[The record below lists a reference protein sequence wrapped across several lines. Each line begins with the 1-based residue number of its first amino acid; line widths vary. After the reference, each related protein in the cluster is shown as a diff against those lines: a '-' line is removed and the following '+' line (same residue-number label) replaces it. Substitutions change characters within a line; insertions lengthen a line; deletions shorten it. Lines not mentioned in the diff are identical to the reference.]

1 MKAAVLIVA
10 LGACSGNIDGGGPA
24 GGAGESM
31 FSSTVSPMLRTACA
45 GCHEGAG
52 AGPAFMGEAGGDD
65 DYLQLLS
72 NSRVVGNFNSA
83 SALLLTK
90 GSHSGATWWD
100 PGQQAKIAAWLD
112 AELADFGDN
121 GIPDV
126 LAEWV
131 GCMTIQNWNDSGIG
145 EWANKETDQDAT
157 CGGCH
162 SDGEYGFH
170 ANATSD
176 TMFIQQRTSL
186 GIGSFF
192 QVSAAGV
199 TPEVVPAAAKLR
211 SKCSGANL
219 HPSCAVDD
227 EYVEYLDRFYK
238 LTRATLAAGLCN
250 PPGYKTLTDP
260 I

>member
-1 MKAAVLIVA
+1 MKAVLLIAA
-10 LGACSGNIDGGGPA
+10 LGACSGSIDNDTPA
-24 GGAGESM
+24 GGEGESM
-31 FSSTVSPMLRTACA
+31 FASTVAPLLREACA

-52 AGPAFMGEAGGDD
+52 TGPAFLGETGGGD

-72 NSRVVGNFNSA
+72 NSRVVGNFQSA
-83 SALLLTK
+83 TALLLTK
-90 GSHSGATWWD
+90 GSHSGSSWWD
-100 PGQQAKIAAWLD
+100 AGQQAKISAWL
-112 AELADFGDN
+112 APELADFGDN

-131 GCMTIQNWNDSGIG
+131 GCMTIENWNDSRIG
-145 EWANKETDQDAT
+145 EWANKQTDQDAT

-162 SDGEYGFH
+162 SDGEYNFH

-176 TMFIQQRTSL
+176 TMFIQQRTAL

-192 QVSAAGV
+192 QVSAAGE
-199 TPEVVPAAAKLR
+199 TPEVFPTTAKLR

-219 HPSCAVDD
+219 HPGCAVDD

-238 LTRATLAAGLCN
+238 LTRATLTAGLCG
-250 PPGYKTLTDP
+250 PAGYKTLTDP